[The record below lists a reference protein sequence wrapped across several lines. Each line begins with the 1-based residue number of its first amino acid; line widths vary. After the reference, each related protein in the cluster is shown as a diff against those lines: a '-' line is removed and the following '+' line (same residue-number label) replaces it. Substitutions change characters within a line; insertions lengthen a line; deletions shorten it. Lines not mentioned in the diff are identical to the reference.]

1 MTNTTTLAKGTAV
14 TNGGYS
20 IGTYTGTGTAAT
32 IPNSNSGMTTSIT
45 LPSAGTGYITTPYIT
60 VTGGGGGGSGYSGQI
75 LTTTTT
81 TTTGA
86 TTWSSGGRESLR
98 ISADGD
104 IFQGGNSNA
113 DDGLFA
119 RLERLERLMGIMRRD
134 RSLESDY
141 EPMRML
147 GDAYDDAVDA
157 AIQTIMDVT
166 LHKLEHME
174 QEYESMRE
182 QAKVWRALSKDD

>member
-1 MTNTTTLAKGTAV
+1 MPTTATLTTATAV

-20 IGTYTGTGTAAT
+20 VGTTHTVANGSIGA
-32 IPNSNSGMTTSIT
+32 IT
-45 LPSAGTGYITTPYIT
+45 LTSSGTGYTTSTTPYIT
-60 VTGGGGGGSGYSGQI
+60 VTGGGGGGGSGGYMNQV
-75 LTTTTT
+75 LTTNTGGTTSWNT
-81 TTTGA
+81 
-86 TTWSSGGRESLR
+86 GGREVMR

-104 IFQGGNSNA
+104 IFQGGSTNA

-134 RSLESDY
+134 RSLERDY
-141 EPMRML
+141 EPMRQL

-157 AIQTIMDVT
+157 AISEIMEVT
-166 LHKLEHME
+166 LGKLAHME

-182 QAKVWRALSKDD
+182 QAKVWRALSKDDD

>member
-1 MTNTTTLAKGTAV
+1 MTTTATLAKGTMV
-14 TNGGYS
+14 TNGGY
-20 IGTYTGTGTAAT
+20 TTG
-32 IPNSNSGMTTSIT
+32 
-45 LPSAGTGYITTPYIT
+45 TTPYVT
-60 VTGGGGGGSGYSGQI
+60 VIGGGGGGGTGYSGQI

-81 TTTGA
+81 NTGTTSWQT
-86 TTWSSGGRESLR
+86 GGRENIR
-98 ISADGD
+98 ISAGD
-104 IFQGGNSNA
+104 IFQGGVSNA

-141 EPMRML
+141 EPMRKL

-157 AIQTIMDVT
+157 AIQTIMDIT

>member
-1 MTNTTTLAKGTAV
+1 MTTTATLAKGTMV
-14 TNGGYS
+14 TNGGY
-20 IGTYTGTGTAAT
+20 TTGTD
-32 IPNSNSGMTTSIT
+32 
-45 LPSAGTGYITTPYIT
+45 
-60 VTGGGGGGSGYSGQI
+60 GGGGGTGYSGQI
-75 LTTTTT
+75 LTTTT
-81 TTTGA
+81 A
-86 TTWSSGGRESLR
+86 TSATSWQTGGRETIR

-104 IFQGGNSNA
+104 IFQGGDTNA

-141 EPMRML
+141 EPMRVL

-157 AIQTIMDVT
+157 AIESLMEVT

>member
-1 MTNTTTLAKGTAV
+1 MTTTATLAKGTAV

-60 VTGGGGGGSGYSGQI
+60 VTGAGGGGGTGYSGQI

-81 TTTGA
+81 NTGA
-86 TTWSSGGRESLR
+86 TSWQTGGRENIR
-98 ISADGD
+98 ISAGD
-104 IFQGGNSNA
+104 IFQGGVSNA

-166 LHKLEHME
+166 LHKLAHME
-174 QEYESMRE
+174 QEYEIMRQ

>member
-1 MTNTTTLAKGTAV
+1 MTTTATLAKGTAV

-60 VTGGGGGGSGYSGQI
+60 VTGAGGGGGTGYSGQI

-81 TTTGA
+81 NTGA
-86 TTWSSGGRESLR
+86 TSWQTGGRENIR
-98 ISADGD
+98 ISAGD
-104 IFQGGNSNA
+104 IFQGGVSNA

>member
-1 MTNTTTLAKGTAV
+1 MTTTATLAKGTMV
-14 TNGGYS
+14 TNGGY
-20 IGTYTGTGTAAT
+20 TTG
-32 IPNSNSGMTTSIT
+32 
-45 LPSAGTGYITTPYIT
+45 TTPYVT
-60 VTGGGGGGSGYSGQI
+60 VIGGGGGGGTGYSGQI
-75 LTTTTT
+75 LTTNTTNT
-81 TTTGA
+81 AA
-86 TTWSSGGRESLR
+86 TTWGSGGREAIR

-104 IFQGGNSNA
+104 IFQGGNTNA

-134 RSLESDY
+134 RSLERDY
-141 EPMRML
+141 EPMRKL
-147 GDAYDDAVDA
+147 GDDYDDAVDA
-157 AIQTIMDVT
+157 AIENLMEVT